1 MVNER
6 SSYKIFRDGV
16 DESLISSEVINMSED
31 IRITL
36 QLSKEESQLVKL
48 ALDREGNRQVE
59 IDNLDAANFLY
70 ELADK
75 IRNLD

>member
-1 MVNER
+1 
-6 SSYKIFRDGV
+6 
-16 DESLISSEVINMSED
+16 MSED
-31 IRITL
+31 RKIVL
-36 QLSKEESQLVKL
+36 KLSKEEVQLVKL

-75 IRNLD
+75 IRNPD

>member
-1 MVNER
+1 
-6 SSYKIFRDGV
+6 
-16 DESLISSEVINMSED
+16 MSED

-36 QLSKEESQLVKL
+36 KLSKEESQLVKL

-70 ELADK
+70 ELANK
-75 IRNLD
+75 IRNPD

>member
-1 MVNER
+1 
-6 SSYKIFRDGV
+6 
-16 DESLISSEVINMSED
+16 MSED
-31 IRITL
+31 RKIVL
-36 QLSKEESQLVKL
+36 KLSKEEVQLVKL

-75 IRNLD
+75 IRHSD

>member
-1 MVNER
+1 
-6 SSYKIFRDGV
+6 
-16 DESLISSEVINMSED
+16 MSED
-31 IRITL
+31 RKIVL
-36 QLSKEESQLVKL
+36 KLSDEEVQLVKL

-75 IRNLD
+75 IRHSFNWGDVS

>member
-1 MVNER
+1 
-6 SSYKIFRDGV
+6 
-16 DESLISSEVINMSED
+16 MSED

-70 ELADK
+70 ELANK
-75 IRNLD
+75 IRNSDVTFLHKQVKR

>member
-1 MVNER
+1 
-6 SSYKIFRDGV
+6 
-16 DESLISSEVINMSED
+16 MSED

-59 IDNLDAANFLY
+59 INNLDAVNFLY

-75 IRNLD
+75 IRHSD